1 MNSGGGAAASRSAV
15 ATSSRCKDES
25 EQAGSVALA
34 SPVSAN
40 AWQRQ
45 PPKSIVLRGQL
56 RHGSAIHSV
65 PRNAL
70 NAAPWYQIS
79 ASGRSLTLSNS
90 SVVMV
95 SAAWQ
100 GRTLP
105 EGVTFRFC
113 LAQPPMH
120 GFGYRA

>member
-1 MNSGGGAAASRSAV
+1 MNAGGAACASCSAV
-15 ATSSRCKDES
+15 ATRSRCNGDS
-25 EQAGSVALA
+25 EQAGSVAVA

-45 PPKSIVLRGQL
+45 PPTSLVLRGQL
-56 RHGSAIHSV
+56 RQGSAIQSV

-70 NAAPWYQIS
+70 NAAPSYQIS

-95 SAAWQ
+95 SAAWH

-105 EGVTFRFC
+105 DGVTFRFC

-120 GFGYRA
+120 GLG